1 MSPFDLDRIHDVP
14 DPLSDLGDELGARPL
29 PPLRAAVMA
38 SPTRSNVANLRAFAL
53 GAALVYEFMWLVIMH
68 KRADLHTLGAVKLL
82 LEASIPIGAA
92 VLAFTAAAAPGER
105 GLGEPKAR
113 LATLVIL
120 APALFVAATVA
131 LSSVT
136 PVGEMDT
143 GSFWVHCLR
152 CFAWTSLY
160 SAGPMVF
167 AGWAFRRSFVVA
179 PAWRTAALAIGC
191 AAMGAATMT
200 FVCSVGTPA
209 HVLIG
214 HGGAMFV
221 GAIAGAFAGRRFGQV

>member
-1 MSPFDLDRIHDVP
+1 MSRFDLDRIHDVP
-14 DPLSDLGDELGARPL
+14 DPLADLEDELDARPL
-29 PPLRAAVMA
+29 PPLRAVAVA

-53 GAALVYEFMWLVIMH
+53 GAALLYELLWLLVMH
-68 KRADLHTLGAVKLL
+68 KRDDLHTLGPVKLL
-82 LEASIPIGAA
+82 LEASIPVGTAL
-92 VLAFTAAAAPGER
+92 LALTAAAAPGAR

-120 APALFVAATVA
+120 APALFVAGVIA
-131 LSSVT
+131 LSSAT
-136 PVGEMDT
+136 PVGETDT
-143 GSFWVHCLR
+143 GSFWMHCLR

-179 PAWRTAALAIGC
+179 PAWRTAALAIACGGV
-191 AAMGAATMT
+191 GAATMT

-209 HVLIG
+209 HVLLG

-221 GAIAGAFAGRRFGQV
+221 AAIVGALAGRRVGAV